1 MVNTNKQ
8 KKKKKKKGEVGGWG
22 KLAECKYIYVQQ
34 YSQYEV
40 V

>member
-8 KKKKKKKGEVGGWG
+8 KKKKKKKGKGGGGG
-22 KLAECKYIYVQQ
+22 KLAEGKLIYVQQ